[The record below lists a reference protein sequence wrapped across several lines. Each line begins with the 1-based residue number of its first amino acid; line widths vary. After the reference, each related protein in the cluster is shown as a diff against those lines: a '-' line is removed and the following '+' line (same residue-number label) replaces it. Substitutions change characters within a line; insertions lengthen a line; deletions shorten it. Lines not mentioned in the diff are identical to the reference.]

1 VSSTAGCSPPAFR
14 YASLGEIISMYSM
27 EYTAKFSRSTRIRIR
42 NALGLRAF
50 PCPLRLIWGRP
61 PRAAQARL
69 SRRVRARCEACP
81 GSRGT

>member
-50 PCPLRLIWGRP
+50 P
-61 PRAAQARL
+61 
-69 SRRVRARCEACP
+69 
-81 GSRGT
+81 